1 METVPTPSTP
11 VSVSLLDLSF
21 LTKEERMIISN
32 VLKADE
38 ELQKV
43 EER

>member
-11 VSVSLLDLSF
+11 GSVSLLDLSF
-21 LTKEERMIISN
+21 LTKEERTIILH

-38 ELQKV
+38 ALQKV
-43 EER
+43 EEE